1 MILHSL
7 ILVPGTGP
15 AFARR
20 AQPAGCS
27 SHAMAALSKQAYQEI
42 PLGIGDSL
50 GVDVDVD
57 VDVVYV
63 ISVIGQVCVAPKF
76 KCPLRPK

>member
-50 GVDVDVD
+50 GVYVD

-63 ISVIGQVCVAPKF
+63 ISVIGQCV
-76 KCPLRPK
+76 